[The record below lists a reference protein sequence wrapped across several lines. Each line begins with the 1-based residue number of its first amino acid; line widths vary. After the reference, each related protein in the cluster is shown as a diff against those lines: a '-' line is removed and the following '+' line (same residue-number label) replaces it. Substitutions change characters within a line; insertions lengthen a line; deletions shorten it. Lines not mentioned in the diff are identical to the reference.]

1 VVANKLR
8 YSVLAAPERVVESI
22 AASAQPGS
30 MVGFSMADSGARR
43 FVGSISKNR
52 SFTLRR
58 PRGLLT
64 APRVAVLRGQVEPS
78 GTTAAVVATFELNP
92 AVRLARIVWVIVFVA
107 MSLLVLPAATRQPG
121 LLWVPVVMGVVVFL
135 MIIPFEFL
143 ARADREQLR
152 CDLEDVLRRTGSV
165 SVG

>member
-1 VVANKLR
+1 MANKLR

-22 AASAQPGS
+22 DASAQPGS
-30 MVGFSMADSGARR
+30 MVGFLMADSSARR
-43 FVGSISKNR
+43 FVGSVSKDW

-64 APRVAVLRGQVEPS
+64 TPRVAVLRGQVEPS
-78 GTTAAVVATFELNP
+78 GTTAAVVATFEFHP
-92 AVRLARIVWVIVFVA
+92 VVRLARIVWVTVVVG
-107 MSLLVLPAATRQPG
+107 MSLLVLPAATSQPE

-135 MIIPFEFL
+135 MMIPFEFL

-152 CDLEDVLRRTGSV
+152 SDLEDVLRRTGSL